1 MASLTSSST
10 LSGLMQIFYDK
21 VFLDRAE
28 MSLSYDYGSQ
38 KKTMPKN
45 SGKTIYFNR
54 FSPLAV
60 ATTALTENTNPSGV
74 DMSSTVV
81 SATIAEYGNYTR
93 VSSLFEMTS
102 LDEGLK
108 EHVEVM
114 AQNAGETLDTLIA
127 AELSA
132 NATAQIVSGKV
143 LTAVAATDTL
153 TGAEIRKAVRTLK
166 KNKAKTFD
174 DGLFRAIIPVSASY
188 DLRGN
193 SEWLNA
199 NTYVNVDLYKNGQVG
214 VLHGVRFV
222 ETNNEVYEAST
233 VNVYHTYVFGKNA
246 YGTLNLAGQPE
257 KRIIVKN
264 PGMSDTSNPLDMYS
278 TIGWKSYF
286 VAKVLN
292 SSWVIAIK
300 TGVTA

>member
-1 MASLTSSST
+1 MASLTTSST

-28 MSLSYDYGSQ
+28 MELRYDFGAQ

-45 SGKTIYFNR
+45 SGKTVYFNR

-114 AQNAGETLDTLIA
+114 SQNAGETLDTLIA
-127 AELSA
+127 AELSGS
-132 NATAQIVSGKV
+132 ATAQIVGGKV

-166 KNKAKTFD
+166 KNKAKTFE
-174 DGLFRAIIPVSASY
+174 DGLFRAIIPTSAAY

-199 NTYVNVDLYKNGQVG
+199 NTYVNVDLYKNGQLG
-214 VLHGVRFV
+214 VLHGVKFA
-222 ETNNEVYEAST
+222 ETNNEITVSST
-233 VNVYHTYVFGKNA
+233 VTIYETYVFGKNA
-246 YGTLNLAGQPE
+246 YGMLNLAGQPE
-257 KRIIVKN
+257 KRIVVKN
-264 PGMSDTSNPLDMYS
+264 PGANDTSNPLDMYS
-278 TIGWKSYF
+278 TIGWKAYF

-292 SSWVIAIK
+292 SAWIIK
-300 TGVTA
+300 IQTGATA